1 MSVFSEVCDLL
12 AASQTYGHWRFDK
25 VVHTFLVPI
34 AKEQALVYRRNG
46 KLVGIITFAYVSD
59 EALSDLVA
67 GRRRIDLDDWQSGEN
82 IFFADILAPFGS
94 VGSMMR
100 QAQRHFREKHG
111 KGVKGHW
118 YRPAKE
124 RSGNAS
130 A

>member
-59 EALSDLVA
+59 ERLNELVS
-67 GRRRIDLDDWQSGEN
+67 GSRRIDIDDWQTGEN
-82 IFFADILAPFGS
+82 IFFADIVAPFGS
-94 VGSMMR
+94 VGTMVR
-100 QAQRHFREKHG
+100 QARKHFEDKHG
-111 KGVKGHW
+111 KGVKGYW

-124 RSGNAS
+124 RSGNATS
-130 A
+130 